1 MGNKLKDK
9 IEIKGVVRV
18 QLLSR
23 DGRVVREKIL
33 SNVVLPNGAYDI
45 LYLIRGGPGSI
56 FWNYVN
62 IYDGDRNRVKT
73 ITGSWGNVSDGAGYK
88 YIVLTAEDS
97 SSDEY
102 SFRYFGLDYTTRTVL
117 GENRL
122 AYDYGTTDY
131 KTSALIL
138 RVTWEIRISYGTI

>member
-1 MGNKLKDK
+1 MGMKEK
-9 IEIKGVVRV
+9 INIKGVVKV

-23 DGRVVREKIL
+23 DGKIVSERIL
-33 SNVVLPNGAYDI
+33 RNVVLANGAFDI

-62 IYDGDRNRVKT
+62 IYDGGRTRVKT

-97 SSDEY
+97 STDEY
-102 SFRYFGLDYTTRTVL
+102 SFRYFGLDATTRTL
-117 GENRL
+117 LEDNRL
-122 AYDYGTTDY
+122 AYDYGTTGY